1 MGKKSNKGN
10 NDDIYQSDQVN
21 KKHRIKSEKL
31 QKRIERKRNKK
42 KVKEIHHA
50 KRTLFKYII
59 SNFHQRKQNIDLTR
73 LPLDFKEIQKTVKS
87 ILSQKDMDSV
97 NRLLTMFDT
106 MEKTVKEVDISSFKN
121 KTIIKD
127 IAKFMRV
134 MHVQQNPK
142 NPMKYS
148 LYHMF
153 RKRDPKVRYTT
164 NVDDLLKADVI
175 ILPGTKSTLHD
186 LYELRRNGCAQAIVR
201 AHRDGATVLG
211 ICGGYQL
218 MGVEVCDPGHVEGDV
233 ERLPGLGLLPV
244 TTTMSGEKLTRQVTT
259 QYGPGYEIHMGETL
273 PFGQTAPSP
282 LLHLADGRDDG
293 YLADRRC
300 MGTYVHGI
308 LDNAA
313 FVDFLLEPF
322 AEKLAERSQPF
333 DYVAYKE
340 RQYDLLADHV
350 RRHLDMQRLYQ
361 ILTDE

>member
-1 MGKKSNKGN
+1 M
-10 NDDIYQSDQVN
+10 N

-164 NVDDLLKADVI
+164 NVDEIIPECLSSYYLLVKSLFDYYIKEQKKEEGIIEKDEEKNEEKNEEKEIDEKEKIDEEYRLIEENVGQNAELINKAFSRILNDNKNKDKINKDKNKMKTEENGLETDLNNVKENQVDEGIKDDNNEIKNKLK
-175 ILPGTKSTLHD
+175 P
-186 LYELRRNGCAQAIVR
+186 N
-201 AHRDGATVLG
+201 
-211 ICGGYQL
+211 
-218 MGVEVCDPGHVEGDV
+218 
-233 ERLPGLGLLPV
+233 
-244 TTTMSGEKLTRQVTT
+244 
-259 QYGPGYEIHMGETL
+259 
-273 PFGQTAPSP
+273 
-282 LLHLADGRDDG
+282 
-293 YLADRRC
+293 
-300 MGTYVHGI
+300 
-308 LDNAA
+308 
-313 FVDFLLEPF
+313 DFL
-322 AEKLAERSQPF
+322 KMTMN
-333 DYVAYKE
+333 
-340 RQYDLLADHV
+340 LLNN
-350 RRHLDMQRLYQ
+350 
-361 ILTDE
+361 

>member
-164 NVDDLLKADVI
+164 NVDEIIPECLSSYYLLVKSLFDYYIKEQKKEEGIIEKDEEKNEEKNEEKEIDEKEKIDEEYRLIEENVGQNAELINKAFSRILNDNKNKDKINKDKNKMKIEENGLETDLNNVKENQVDEGIKDDNNEIKNKLK
-175 ILPGTKSTLHD
+175 P
-186 LYELRRNGCAQAIVR
+186 N
-201 AHRDGATVLG
+201 
-211 ICGGYQL
+211 
-218 MGVEVCDPGHVEGDV
+218 
-233 ERLPGLGLLPV
+233 
-244 TTTMSGEKLTRQVTT
+244 
-259 QYGPGYEIHMGETL
+259 
-273 PFGQTAPSP
+273 
-282 LLHLADGRDDG
+282 
-293 YLADRRC
+293 
-300 MGTYVHGI
+300 
-308 LDNAA
+308 
-313 FVDFLLEPF
+313 DFL
-322 AEKLAERSQPF
+322 KMTMN
-333 DYVAYKE
+333 
-340 RQYDLLADHV
+340 LLNN
-350 RRHLDMQRLYQ
+350 
-361 ILTDE
+361 

>member
-10 NDDIYQSDQVN
+10 NGDIYQSDQVN

-164 NVDDLLKADVI
+164 NVDEIIPECLSSYYLLVKSLFDYYIKEQKKEEGIIEKDEEKNEEKNEEKEIDEKEKIDEEYRLIEEKVGQNAELINKAFSRILNDNKNKDKINKDKNKMKTEENGLETDLNNVKENQVDEGIKDDNNEIKNKLK
-175 ILPGTKSTLHD
+175 P
-186 LYELRRNGCAQAIVR
+186 N
-201 AHRDGATVLG
+201 
-211 ICGGYQL
+211 
-218 MGVEVCDPGHVEGDV
+218 
-233 ERLPGLGLLPV
+233 
-244 TTTMSGEKLTRQVTT
+244 
-259 QYGPGYEIHMGETL
+259 
-273 PFGQTAPSP
+273 
-282 LLHLADGRDDG
+282 
-293 YLADRRC
+293 
-300 MGTYVHGI
+300 
-308 LDNAA
+308 
-313 FVDFLLEPF
+313 DFL
-322 AEKLAERSQPF
+322 KMTMN
-333 DYVAYKE
+333 
-340 RQYDLLADHV
+340 LLND
-350 RRHLDMQRLYQ
+350 
-361 ILTDE
+361 